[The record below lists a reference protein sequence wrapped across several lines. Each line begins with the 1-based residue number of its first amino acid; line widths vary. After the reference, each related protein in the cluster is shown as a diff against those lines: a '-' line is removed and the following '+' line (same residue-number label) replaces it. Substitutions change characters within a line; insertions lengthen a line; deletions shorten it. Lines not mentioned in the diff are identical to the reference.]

1 MEGDRLFTSP
11 SILHFTWN
19 YLELSNMS
27 QQPVVVGTKRGGSN
41 FTERIYP
48 YLSILPV
55 LLVIAL
61 FAIYP
66 IIHAVRMSFYRYML
80 TRPGDHPFIGLQNF
94 INVTTS
100 YYFKNS
106 ITVTAIY
113 AVAAVTGVILFGL
126 GVALL
131 LNSKIRMAGPLK
143 VVILLPWAL
152 PAVVSGLLWK
162 WILNA
167 DFGILNGILYAVGL
181 IDNYIPFLAN
191 PTLARISL
199 IMAHIWKEGPLV
211 AIFFLAGLQLIPD
224 ELYESARIDGGGGW
238 RIFRFI
244 TLPLL
249 RPVLLVV
256 IVYETMTA
264 ILTFDTIYVMTG
276 GGPAD
281 STALISWFAYVEIF
295 KSLNLGNGVALA
307 IIIAM
312 ITLVLILLYL
322 RVLRTE
328 ETEII

>member
-1 MEGDRLFTSP
+1 MTQRM
-11 SILHFTWN
+11 ILRPKLGRPKITD
-19 YLELSNMS
+19 
-27 QQPVVVGTKRGGSN
+27 
-41 FTERIYP
+41 RIYP

-55 LLVIAL
+55 FLVIAL

-66 IIHAVRMSFYRYML
+66 IIHAVRMSFYRYLL
-80 TRPGDHPFIGLQNF
+80 TRPGNHPFVGLQNY
-94 INVTTS
+94 INVITS

-113 AVAAVTGVILFGL
+113 TVAAVIGVILFGI

-131 LNSKIRMAGPLK
+131 LNSRIKMAGPLK

-167 DFGILNGILYAVGL
+167 DFGILNGILYALGL
-181 IDNYIPFLAN
+181 IDNYIPFLAD
-191 PTLARISL
+191 PTLAKISL

-211 AIFFLAGLQLIPD
+211 AIFFLAGLQLIPE
-224 ELYESARIDGGGGW
+224 ELYESAKIDGGGGW
-238 RIFRFI
+238 RIFRLI

-249 RPVLLVV
+249 FPVLLVV
-256 IVYETMTA
+256 VVYETMTA

-276 GGPAD
+276 GGPANA
-281 STALISWFAYVEIF
+281 TALISWFAYAEIF

-307 IIIAM
+307 IIIAL
-312 ITLVLILLYL
+312 ITLVLIMMYL
-322 RVLRTE
+322 RVLGTE
-328 ETEII
+328 EAAI

>member
-1 MEGDRLFTSP
+1 MT
-11 SILHFTWN
+11 
-19 YLELSNMS
+19 
-27 QQPVVVGTKRGGSN
+27 QQEMVVKVKRGRSK
-41 FTERIYP
+41 FTDRIYP
-48 YLSILPV
+48 YISILPV
-55 LLVIAL
+55 FLVIVL

-66 IIHAVRMSFYRYML
+66 IIHAVRMSFYQYLL
-80 TRPGDHPFIGLQNF
+80 TRPGDHPFVGLQNY
-94 INVTTS
+94 INVITS

-113 AVAAVTGVILFGL
+113 AVSAVTGVILFGL

-131 LNSKIRMAGPLK
+131 LNSKIKMAGPLK

-152 PAVVSGLLWK
+152 PAVVSGLMWK

-167 DFGILNGILYAVGL
+167 DFGILNGLLYTLGL
-181 IDNYIPFLAN
+181 IDRYIPFLADPN
-191 PTLARISL
+191 LAKVSL

-211 AIFFLAGLQLIPD
+211 AIFFLAGLQLIPQ
-224 ELYESARIDGGGGW
+224 ELYEAAKIDGGGGW
-238 RIFRFI
+238 RIFRHV

-249 RPVLLVV
+249 RPVFLV
-256 IVYETMTA
+256 IAVYETMTA

-276 GGPAD
+276 GGPANA
-281 STALISWFAYVEIF
+281 TALISWFAYAEIF
-295 KSLNLGNGVALA
+295 KSLNLGHGVALA

-328 ETEII
+328 ETAI